1 MVRRSLAR
9 ASMAA
14 PSSPS
19 TLPPRYGIRQSQAD
33 FPRPTAQ
40 IQDDLTVR
48 SGVRV
53 GGEQVQDV
61 LGEGGLARVWV
72 RNDREVAPPGH
83 GLG

>member
-1 MVRRSLAR
+1 
-9 ASMAA
+9 MAA

-61 LGEGGLARVWV
+61 LSEGGLARVWV
-72 RNDREVAPPGH
+72 HFERWIKRLGREEPSDFEMENDP
-83 GLG
+83 